1 MSEGGW
7 DADSDLLVNGFP
19 PAASTMQV
27 QFGAESRRGRSR
39 GINEDNYLVLEVGRH
54 QQTLLTSLPE
64 TLVGRRFDEF
74 GYAMVVADGMGGTG
88 TGDKASQLALAT
100 LVQLV
105 RYYGRW
111 NLRINERVAR
121 EILDRAERFYRRVD
135 STITFESTTGPVP
148 GLKTTLTATFGAG
161 QDLFFAH
168 VGHSRAY
175 LLRDGDLMRLT
186 RDHTLGH
193 GRQTRVGMAPLIDVN
208 AGGRDLKH
216 VLTGA
221 MGMADPSS
229 LKIDLER
236 LRLRDG
242 DLILVCTNGVTDALD
257 ESDIAKILRTSKPPG
272 EQCRTLV
279 DYAIDSDGQ
288 DDATALIGHF
298 HFP

>member
-1 MSEGGW
+1 MSEEGW
-7 DADSDLLVNGFP
+7 EADSELLVGGFP
-19 PAASTMQV
+19 PTASTMQV
-27 QFGAESRRGRSR
+27 QFGAQSRRGRSR
-39 GINEDNYLVLEVGRH
+39 GINEDNYLVLEIGRH

-88 TGDKASQLALAT
+88 TGDRASQLALTT

-135 STITFESTTGPVP
+135 STVSFESVTGPVS
-148 GLKTTLTATFGAG
+148 GLHTTLTATFGAG

-175 LLRDGDLMRLT
+175 LLRDGALLRLT
-186 RDHTLGH
+186 RDHTLGA
-193 GRQTRVGMAPLIDVN
+193 GRPTRVDMAPLVDAN

-221 MGMADPSS
+221 MGMADPAS
-229 LKIDLER
+229 LRIDLER
-236 LRLRDG
+236 LRLRDR
-242 DLILVCTNGVTDALD
+242 DRILVCTNGVTDVLD
-257 ESDIAKILRTSKPPG
+257 ESEIAKIMRRSVPPG
-272 EQCRTLV
+272 EQCQDLV
-279 DYAIDSDGQ
+279 DRAIESDGQ